1 MTQVMQI
8 GSKGQDDR
16 AGASEVAERA
26 IGFAQKY
33 QTPLVPEVF
42 SVWYTYAERKNQE
55 LNDLLDHAMNT
66 NQPITESSLSEI
78 YYQKLSP
85 RALSDDLKEIGTS
98 LTNALGDVSETIES
112 NMREH
117 SNFSGTLRSAKH
129 SLVHGSSKREITATI
144 SNLHKANQSHL
155 ASAQRMSVQLEKNRT
170 KVSRLE
176 RELMEVKRAANTD
189 YLTKLANRRRMDDL
203 LDDALL
209 VARHKKHSVTF
220 AMGDIDGMEEVNQ
233 RWGLSAGDNVMKVYA
248 NELQRRLSG
257 SQVPARFSGAK
268 FALLLPNTSSS
279 EAQTIVEEIRTN
291 FRNINWVSDDTGE
304 KIGNL
309 TVSFGLTDLREGDTK
324 ERLIDRA
331 DKLLMEAKEC
341 GRDQVAVS

>member
-8 GSKGQDDR
+8 NVIGQDEQ
-16 AGASEVAERA
+16 AGSVEVAERA

-33 QTPLVPEVF
+33 KTPLVPEVF
-42 SVWYTYAERKNQE
+42 SVWFAYAERNNQE
-55 LNDLLDHAMNT
+55 LNNLLDQIMNT
-66 NQPITESSLSEI
+66 GQPITESSLSEI
-78 YYQKLSP
+78 YHQKLSP
-85 RALSDDLKEIGTS
+85 RAMSDDLKEIGSS
-98 LTNALGDVSETIES
+98 LTSALGDVSETIES
-112 NMREH
+112 NMKEH
-117 SNFSGTLRSAKH
+117 SAFSGTLRSAKN
-129 SLVHGSSKREITATI
+129 SLVHGTSKREINSTI
-144 SNLHKANQSHL
+144 SQLHKANQSHL

-176 RELMEVKRAANTD
+176 RELIEVKRAANTD

-209 VARHKKHSVTF
+209 VARHKKQNVTF
-220 AMGDIDGMEEVNQ
+220 AMGDIDGMEEVNLQ
-233 RWGLSAGDNVMKVYA
+233 WGISAGDNVMKVYA
-248 NELQRRLSG
+248 NELQRQLNG

-268 FALLLPNTSSS
+268 FALLLPNTSST
-279 EAQTIVEEIRTN
+279 EAQNIVEKIRTN

-309 TVSFGLTDLREGDTK
+309 TVSFGLTDLRKGDTK

-331 DKLLMEAKEC
+331 DKLLMEAKDS
-341 GRDQVAVS
+341 GRDQVAIS